1 MKPTTNAIAVAG
13 STLVGYCTDEYPIE
27 YGNCF
32 SVATE
37 DGKNYRILN
46 FGLENLEH
54 LLAEKG
60 LTWPVKIVVLG
71 ERHAALSD
79 ERIGDRWYW
88 PRFCS
93 VCTPRDLIPLPQL
106 LENDRDEARGT
117 TKRTLVE
124 MADGQ
129 KFEMVSTK
137 ISRPAAQIP

>member
-1 MKPTTNAIAVAG
+1 MKPTTNAVAITG
-13 STLVGYCTDEYPIE
+13 HTLVGYNTDEYPIKR
-27 YGNCF
+27 GNCF
-32 SVATE
+32 SVETE

-79 ERIGDRWYW
+79 ERIGDRWYQSK
-88 PRFCS
+88 FCS

-117 TKRTLVE
+117 TTRKLVE
-124 MADGQ
+124 MEDGQ

-137 ISRPAAQIP
+137 IPRPDAEIP